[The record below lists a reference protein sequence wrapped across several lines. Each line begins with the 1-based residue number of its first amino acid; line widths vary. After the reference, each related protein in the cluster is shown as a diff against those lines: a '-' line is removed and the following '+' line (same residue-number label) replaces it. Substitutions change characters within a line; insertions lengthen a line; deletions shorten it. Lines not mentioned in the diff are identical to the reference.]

1 MIGHAT
7 TLIQFRKLNIL
18 TDPVW
23 SNRASPFAFAGPR
36 RVAAPGVAF
45 DRLPPI
51 DCILLSHN
59 HYDHLDLRTLARLH
73 VVHAPLIVTPL
84 GNDVIIRSHVPD
96 ARIVASDWHASV
108 DLGDGMTTTIVPAN
122 HWSARGTKDRRMALW
137 SGFILKHGRTCLY
150 FAGDTGYCDGSI
162 FREIRARYGAQ
173 DFALLPIGAYEPR
186 WFMGPQHVDP
196 NEAVQIMKD
205 VGARQALGIH
215 WGTFRLTNEA
225 RDAPR
230 TALRAALAEQ
240 GISQALFQAAEPGFV
255 YDLEQN

>member
-1 MIGHAT
+1 LRRTSDHYDWTRDNAYSIPQAQHPHRSG
-7 TLIQFRKLNIL
+7 LVESRE
-18 TDPVW
+18 
-23 SNRASPFAFAGPR
+23 PFAFAGPR

-122 HWSARGTKDRRMALW
+122 HWSARGTKDVEWR
-137 SGFILKHGRTCLY
+137 SGR
-150 FAGDTGYCDGSI
+150 
-162 FREIRARYGAQ
+162 
-173 DFALLPIGAYEPR
+173 
-186 WFMGPQHVDP
+186 
-196 NEAVQIMKD
+196 
-205 VGARQALGIH
+205 
-215 WGTFRLTNEA
+215 
-225 RDAPR
+225 
-230 TALRAALAEQ
+230 
-240 GISQALFQAAEPGFV
+240 ALF
-255 YDLEQN
+255 